1 MLFKIKENVKVS
13 KDVRWL
19 MPGLEVKR
27 WLFLVFIGSIL
38 MVLGFMILADIRPI
52 YQTMELIRKA
62 ALILPTNILAVAFVL
77 IGVVIFFKGWQKTT
91 LSIMDMNSSKG
102 NNSLLV

>member
-38 MVLGFMILADIRPI
+38 MVLGFMILADIINP
-52 YQTMELIRKA
+52 
-62 ALILPTNILAVAFVL
+62 PN
-77 IGVVIFFKGWQKTT
+77 QK
-91 LSIMDMNSSKG
+91 L
-102 NNSLLV
+102 